1 MDISIE
7 TITPQAARVMLEAN
21 TANRPLSKDVVERY
35 ASDIRNGRWANDGSP
50 IRFARCGRLLDGQ
63 HRLSAI
69 VAADKPIDAVV
80 MRGLDDNA
88 FTTMDTGKARGGAD
102 ILGIA
107 GFKNYTVAAS
117 VAAAWLYYKTSGHPG
132 NKGGVRKVRNAEI
145 LEAAQQNPEIA
156 EAASY
161 YAGHKWIKRHIS
173 SAMFGALYVAACK
186 RGESATV
193 LRFFSELANPT
204 TDAIGTSV
212 MPLRERLIENRAAR
226 EKMATSYQGA
236 YLFKAYRDFRD
247 GRNVKQLKVVLRNGG
262 LTKEHFVL

>member
-7 TITPQAARVMLEAN
+7 TITPRTAQEMLKSN
-21 TANRPLSKDVVERY
+21 TANRPLSRDVVERY
-35 ASDIRNGRWANDGSP
+35 AADITGGRWANDGSP

-69 VAADKPIDAVV
+69 VMAGKPIDAVV

-88 FTTMDTGKARGGAD
+88 FTTMDTGKGRGGSD

-117 VAAAWLYYKTSGHPG
+117 IAAAWIYYSTSGHPG
-132 NKGGVRKVRNAEI
+132 NKGGVRKARNAEI
-145 LEAAQQNPEIA
+145 LEAAQQNPEIS

-161 YAGHKWIKRHIS
+161 YAGHKWIKTHIS

-186 RGESATV
+186 RGERAV
-193 LRFFSELANPT
+193 MLKFFSELANPT
-204 TDAIGTSV
+204 TAAIGTSV

-226 EKMATSYQGA
+226 DKMTTTFQGA
-236 YLFKAYRDFRD
+236 YLFKSYCAFRD
-247 GRNVKQLKVVLRNGG
+247 GRSIKHLKIVLHNGTI
-262 LTKEHFVL
+262 TKEHFAL